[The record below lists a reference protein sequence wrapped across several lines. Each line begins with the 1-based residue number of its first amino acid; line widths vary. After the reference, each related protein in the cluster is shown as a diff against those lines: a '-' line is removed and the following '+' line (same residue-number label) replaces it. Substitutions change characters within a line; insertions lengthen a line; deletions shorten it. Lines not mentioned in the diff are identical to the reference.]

1 MSKEVSLKEKNTLLL
16 WSFFIFNIA
25 VFIFLFFADYFDAF
39 TKDYKTM
46 LSLRSSGILIAP
58 LVLFIVNG
66 LLSSNQKA
74 ILVFWRV
81 KYPLPGARAFSIHA
95 PNDPRVNMTN
105 LQTLHGTL
113 PVSERDQNE
122 LWYNIYKAH
131 TKDIVLA
138 KSHKDFLLGR
148 DITAVAFLFIL
159 LVGIPFLFF
168 GTSPLCWI
176 YLGGLVLQYLLTA
189 VVAQNHGRRFVTNV
203 LAIASVKTP
212 KPAKMS
218 KPSKA
223 KDKKP

>member
-1 MSKEVSLKEKNTLLL
+1 MSKEVSLKEKNTPLL
-16 WSFFIFNIA
+16 WSFFIFNIG
-25 VFIFLFFADYFDAF
+25 VFILLFFADYFDTF
-39 TKDYKTM
+39 TKNYKTM
-46 LSLRSSGILIAP
+46 LSLKSSGILIAP
-58 LVLFIVNG
+58 LVLFIING

-74 ILVFWRV
+74 ILVFWRF

-95 PNDPRVNMTN
+95 PKDPRVNMAN

-113 PVSERDQNE
+113 PVTERDQNE
-122 LWYNIYKAH
+122 RWYGIYKAH
-131 TKDIVLA
+131 TKDVVVA

-159 LVGIPFLFF
+159 VVGVPFLFF

-176 YLGGLVLQYLLTA
+176 YLGALVLQYLLMA
-189 VVAQNHGRRFVTNV
+189 VVAQNHGKRFVTNV
-203 LAIASVKTP
+203 LAIASVKTT
-212 KPAKMS
+212 KPVKVS